1 MKKIFKVYL
10 LLTLVI
16 TIISCKEQKGTTV
29 GLLMESFG
37 AARWEIDRKYF
48 EQSVKELGG
57 NVITK
62 MSDGTDATQY
72 AQAIELIEQG
82 VDVIVIVA
90 ANVNSAAAI
99 VREAHHENIKV
110 IAYDRLIKNSEL
122 DYFVGLN
129 VAQIGEFQARYAL
142 ERKPQGNYVII
153 GGDKS
158 DDNAI
163 VLMNGQKEILKE
175 KVGKGDINILYKG
188 YTSGWS
194 AKEAAYEVEQ
204 VIKLSGKNIDAVIT
218 SNDGM
223 AGGVIEALNKYD
235 IQNAI
240 VTGLD
245 AELAACRRINKGEQ
259 SMTVYQPYKK
269 IATAAA
275 ELAVKVAKKDK
286 LDYSFSYRDNGRI
299 KVPSIILEPIL
310 IDKNNL
316 KQVIEDGIYTEDEIY
331 KNQ

>member
-1 MKKIFKVYL
+1 MKKLFKVCL
-10 LLTLVI
+10 LFVI
-16 TIISCKEQKGTTV
+16 IITSFSCKKQQGTTI
-29 GLLMESFG
+29 GLLMESYG

-48 EQSVKELGG
+48 EERVKELGG
-57 NVITK
+57 NVVTK
-62 MSDGTDATQY
+62 MSDGTEATQY
-72 AQAIELIEQG
+72 SQAIELLEQG

-99 VREAHHENIKV
+99 VREAHHQNVKV

-129 VAQIGEFQARYAL
+129 AVQIGEFQAKYAL
-142 ERKPQGNYVII
+142 ERKQEGNYVLI

-163 VLMNGQKEILKE
+163 ALINGQTEVLRDKINNGNI
-175 KVGKGDINILYKG
+175 KVLYNG

-194 AKEAAYEVEQ
+194 PKEAAYELEQ
-204 VIKLSGKNIDAVIT
+204 VIKLTGKNIDAVIA

-223 AGGVIEALNKYD
+223 AGGVIEVLKKYD
-235 IQNAI
+235 MQDAI

-245 AELAACRRINKGEQ
+245 AELAACQRINKGEQ

-269 IATAAA
+269 IAYAAA
-275 ELAVKVAKKDK
+275 ELALKVAKKEK
-286 LDYSFSYRDNGRI
+286 LDYSFSSRNNGRVD
-299 KVPSIILEPIL
+299 VPAIILDPIVL
-310 IDKNNL
+310 DKTNL
-316 KQVIEDGIYTEDEIY
+316 KLVIEDEVYTESEIF
-331 KNQ
+331 N